1 MPTLRAD
8 PWNERLEEAL
18 AAGDVAFLRTIA
30 DHLLHTRNHW
40 PADDLR
46 ERIAQALAN
55 PPVVDRRLRELPLPA
70 QRLLHVLA
78 VSGRPDWRLSD
89 LVGIL
94 SALDPSPGLE
104 ALVALWNYGFLFPAE
119 RPTGKRWRPPDLMA
133 QALDAQD
140 PRLFVPPSVLHRSR
154 LLSLD
159 WPRLASL
166 QPASPE
172 IRESDGLEFPIR
184 LAAAWQIVGSGS
196 FRLTQR
202 RDFYKREFA
211 RLRTDPLLNAPFAEG
226 TTLPPD
232 AGLMLMEWG
241 TALELLAER
250 DGVLL
255 PGSWTGHWHADLP
268 ALLRELW
275 LALLQMGRWCPER
288 GWQPT
293 REGPNP
299 FGGVYPLALTLLTQQ
314 PEGNWL
320 SLREMGRWLARHHP
334 YWGREEPGEEW
345 AEALFLGVFFP
356 LRLVQVAP
364 GTDEPWL
371 VRLTNIG
378 RWLAGERR
386 QLPAAPDW
394 PQTMIVQPNY
404 EILLLRQGLTPKLI
418 AELSRFARWQSVG
431 AACLMKLDPDSVYH
445 GLESGLECE
454 DMLRLLQRHATRDL
468 PENVATALR
477 TWSNK
482 RDRVLVY
489 RDCVV
494 VECAT
499 AADLDEALRRG
510 LIDVKLTDRLGLV
523 RDEERLDYRQI
534 RLLARRDFLD
544 PPERCIR
551 VSEDGLELHVDAA
564 RSDLLLEVE
573 LRRFA
578 EPVESAAGGPH
589 YRFAR
594 PLLRQAL
601 AQGWTIGD
609 LDRWLMQRAGQPLSP
624 AARLLALPE
633 ESASLRLRSCL
644 VLHVPDELTA
654 DGLLQWPATRGL
666 IRERLGPTALVV
678 AAEDVP
684 RLQQRL
690 AELGQSLAVDTDP
703 ASMAP
708 PSDQAARASSDT
720 KRV

>member
-1 MPTLRAD
+1 
-8 PWNERLEEAL
+8 
-18 AAGDVAFLRTIA
+18 
-30 DHLLHTRNHW
+30 
-40 PADDLR
+40 
-46 ERIAQALAN
+46 
-55 PPVVDRRLRELPLPA
+55 
-70 QRLLHVLA
+70 
-78 VSGRPDWRLSD
+78 
-89 LVGIL
+89 
-94 SALDPSPGLE
+94 
-104 ALVALWNYGFLFPAE
+104 
-119 RPTGKRWRPPDLMA
+119 
-133 QALDAQD
+133 
-140 PRLFVPPSVLHRSR
+140 
-154 LLSLD
+154 
-159 WPRLASL
+159 
-166 QPASPE
+166 
-172 IRESDGLEFPIR
+172 
-184 LAAAWQIVGSGS
+184 
-196 FRLTQR
+196 
-202 RDFYKREFA
+202 
-211 RLRTDPLLNAPFAEG
+211 
-226 TTLPPD
+226 
-232 AGLMLMEWG
+232 
-241 TALELLAER
+241 
-250 DGVLL
+250 
-255 PGSWTGHWHADLP
+255 
-268 ALLRELW
+268 
-275 LALLQMGRWCPER
+275 
-288 GWQPT
+288 
-293 REGPNP
+293 
-299 FGGVYPLALTLLTQQ
+299 
-314 PEGNWL
+314 
-320 SLREMGRWLARHHP
+320 
-334 YWGREEPGEEW
+334 
-345 AEALFLGVFFP
+345 
-356 LRLVQVAP
+356 
-364 GTDEPWL
+364 
-371 VRLTNIG
+371 
-378 RWLAGERR
+378 
-386 QLPAAPDW
+386 
-394 PQTMIVQPNY
+394 
-404 EILLLRQGLTPKLI
+404 
-418 AELSRFARWQSVG
+418 
-431 AACLMKLDPDSVYH
+431 
-445 GLESGLECE
+445 
-454 DMLRLLQRHATRDL
+454 
-468 PENVATALR
+468 
-477 TWSNK
+477 
-482 RDRVLVY
+482 
-489 RDCVV
+489 V